1 MAKEIANW
9 YKEWFDTDFYHILY
23 RERNQREAE
32 LFMKNLTTYLNL
44 PENASVLDLGCG
56 RGRHS
61 IMLHNMGYRVKG
73 IDLSENNISYA
84 RQFEAENLE
93 FEIQDMSEH
102 YQGNYDAIFNLFTSF
117 GYFEKD
123 EAHLKTLVEMKNA
136 LNETGFGVIDF
147 MNVTQVRDHLVPK
160 SEILTQGIKFSIERY
175 EKAGYIYKDIHFEH
189 EGTPYSFTERVRAL
203 SLDDFKRLFEEAGI
217 YLLDIFGDY
226 KLNKYQPAC
235 SDRLV
240 MIFK

>member
-1 MAKEIANW
+1 MTKEIANW

-23 RERNQREAE
+23 RERNQKEAE

-44 PENASVLDLGCG
+44 PEQANILDLGCG

-61 IMLHNMGYRVKG
+61 VMLHQMGYKVKG
-73 IDLSENNISYA
+73 FDLSENNIRFA
-84 RQFEAENLE
+84 KQFETENLT
-93 FEIQDMSEH
+93 FEIQDMCKT
-102 YQGNYDAIFNLFTSF
+102 YPGRYDAIFNLFTSF
-117 GYFEKD
+117 GYFEDDQK
-123 EAHLKTLVEMKNA
+123 HLSTLCMIKEH

-147 MNVTQVRDHLVPK
+147 MNVTQIKDHLVPEEK
-160 SEILTQGIKFSIERY
+160 VLVNDILFHIKRY
-175 EKAGYIYKDIHFEH
+175 EEDGYILKDISFDH
-189 EGTPYSFTERVRAL
+189 EGASYHFTEKVRAL
-203 SLDDFKRLFEEAGI
+203 TLKDFEDMFEKAGI

-226 KLNKYQPAC
+226 KLNKYHPEQ